1 MDTIDNNNKNNRQSR
16 PKGKLQIAEGG
27 EIYDIWMERLRTE
40 KV

>member
-1 MDTIDNNNKNNRQSR
+1 MDTIDNNNNNRQSR

-27 EIYDIWMERLRTE
+27 EKYDIWLERLRTE